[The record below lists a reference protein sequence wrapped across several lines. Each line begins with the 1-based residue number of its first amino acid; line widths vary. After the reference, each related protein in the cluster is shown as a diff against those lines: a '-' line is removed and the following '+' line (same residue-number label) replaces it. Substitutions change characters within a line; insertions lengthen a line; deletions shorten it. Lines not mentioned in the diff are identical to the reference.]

1 MPYWPAGTAFTSDIA
16 SLPPFRSLS
25 KSRSGEIVTGGYEEG
40 FFCCHGYKPWQD
52 NIVRVCRMLA
62 ETGIDEIR
70 LDELGS
76 FAWRRLDGAT
86 KVRSLAVAM
95 REAFPDSR
103 HQLEERLGAYLRA
116 MRRLH
121 LIAFPDWDKHR
132 G

>member
-1 MPYWPAGTAFTSDIA
+1 MTGRSDE
-16 SLPPFRSLS
+16 PPRAVVDLLELEPV
-25 KSRSGEIVTGGYEEG
+25 RLA
-40 FFCCHGYKPWQD
+40 PWQESLD
-52 NIVRVCRMLA
+52 GRVVISRPRPPVRGIRGLLA
-62 ETGIDEIR
+62 GVGWLLSPRRIR